1 MIDTIIHN
9 HSLKKR
15 LSLFFLEKKNGV
27 AYLLLVPSLVLI
39 FGILIYPLFYSLFIS
54 FHDYL
59 LTKPGIYNFIGLANY
74 LEALQSSFFLKS
86 VIRTLY
92 FAFVTVGVELV
103 LGLGVAL
110 VLQQKFRGRGLVRGL
125 IILPWALPT
134 SVNGIMW
141 KWIYNANYGV
151 LNALLK
157 RLGLIERYQVWL
169 ADPTRAL
176 HLVML
181 ANIWKET
188 PVGVLMFLAVL
199 EQIPREL
206 YEAALVDGANTLK
219 KFWYITLP
227 MLKPMMVT
235 LAIIKII
242 WAIREFDIFYIIT
255 RGGPGEGTSVLS
267 YYAYLTSFKFSRMGF
282 GSAIAYLVIVLVILI
297 GIPYFRYMRKQEVD

>member
-1 MIDTIIHN
+1 MFFIMEVQPFSPKLGQVFITPQTVSYTHLDVY
-9 HSLKKR
+9 KR
-15 LSLFFLEKKNGV
+15 Q
-27 AYLLLVPSLVLI
+27 
-39 FGILIYPLFYSLFIS
+39 
-54 FHDYL
+54 L
-59 LTKPGIYNFIGLANY
+59 LTKPGIYNFIGFANY

-86 VIRTLY
+86 VVRTLY
-92 FAFVTVGVELV
+92 FAFATVGLELV

-157 RLGLIERYQVWL
+157 RLGVIERYQVWL

-255 RGGPGEGTSVLS
+255 RGGPGAVSYTHLHPAMIFSYSFPTTKNLPEPTLLARGLMKFNLS
-267 YYAYLTSFKFSRMGF
+267 
-282 GSAIAYLVIVLVILI
+282 LI
-297 GIPYFRYMRKQEVD
+297 HI

>member
-1 MIDTIIHN
+1 MIDTITN
-9 HSLKKR
+9 NQSLKKR
-15 LSLFFLEKKNGV
+15 LSLFFFEKKNGV
-27 AYLLLVPSLVLI
+27 AYLLLIPSLVLI
-39 FGILIYPLFYSLFIS
+39 FGILIYPLLYSLFIS

-59 LTKPGIYNFIGLANY
+59 LTKPGQYNFVGFANY
-74 LEALQSSFFLKS
+74 IEALKSNFFLKS
-86 VIRTLY
+86 VFRTLY
-92 FAFVTVGVELV
+92 FAFATVGIELI
-103 LGLGVAL
+103 LGLAVAL

-151 LNALLK
+151 LNALLL

-169 ADPTRAL
+169 ADPIRAL

-227 MLKPMMVT
+227 MLKPMIVT

-282 GSAIAYLVIVLVILI
+282 GSAIAYLVIVLVIII
-297 GIPYFRYMRKQEVD
+297 GIPYFRYMRQQEVD